1 MPKDLKLR
9 IKIKALPEDVYAAL
23 TNPFAIELWTG
34 YPAVMDTTPGSPFEL
49 FDGDIAGHNIA
60 FSENARIDQEWYF
73 GDNEVPSIVTLKI
86 FPNGASAT
94 QLDVMHTNIHSPQVH
109 AMTGYGVEVPEYHGS
124 DPLAATR
131 RAIVRAVA
139 EIGKAQSAAR
149 IGRQMK

>member
-49 FDGDIAGHNIA
+49 FEGDIAGHNIA
-60 FSENARIDQEWYF
+60 FVENARIDQEWYF
-73 GDNEVPSIVTLKI
+73 GDNAEPSIVTLKI

-94 QLDVMHTNIHSPQVH
+94 QLDVLHTNIPDEAFEDIKAGWEEHYLS
-109 AMTGYGVEVPEYHGS
+109 GLKEFLEIS
-124 DPLAATR
+124 D
-131 RAIVRAVA
+131 
-139 EIGKAQSAAR
+139 E
-149 IGRQMK
+149 

>member
-49 FDGDIAGHNIA
+49 FEGDIAGHNIA
-60 FSENARIDQEWYF
+60 FVENSRIDQEWYF
-73 GDNEVPSIVTLKI
+73 GDNDVPSIVTLKI

-94 QLDVMHTNIHSPQVH
+94 QLDVIHTNIPDDAFDDIKEGWEEHYLS
-109 AMTGYGVEVPEYHGS
+109 GLKEF
-124 DPLAATR
+124 L
-131 RAIVRAVA
+131 
-139 EIGKAQSAAR
+139 EISED
-149 IGRQMK
+149 